1 MHSDAF
7 SIPYKTRV
15 QGISRMSKVKMR
27 CTVCGK
33 WFQSANAK
41 EVTCPDCVQ
50 KARKEKLAA
59 KNTPPSTQKPAEV
72 ANIKGASRSPAPPP
86 KPKQHVQS
94 GTNQWL
100 DKLEDVKVGQPE
112 APPVRPKSATPVQ
125 RDQHAVQGTSGT
137 QDGPKPHTHHRD
149 ESERSSGNFRSGGG
163 SGLASGFGQ
172 RPRVPQ
178 EGSPTRTY
186 GGPKSAQVGEKG
198 GRPQGG
204 PRGKNKT
211 RTPKESPP
219 PKPPR
224 EKIPP
229 PPPFVPTPEQIKQV
243 EERYL
248 ELAQP
253 IEFDGIRTQIANEL
267 HIPKKAVKQIV
278 KDLRNQSHIPSWW
291 ELQTYKGSTEELD
304 AIKALYEPYL
314 PLPPIGVHKAIAQ
327 LLSLKTGAT
336 YQAIKTI
343 RQELGLPQYNDPVL
357 HEQENAEETQ
367 EGELNKQED
376 GEHRESAS
384 SASVPV
390 AAQPEGEADQ
400 LASIP
405 ADQVSTGSES

>member
-1 MHSDAF
+1 
-7 SIPYKTRV
+7 
-15 QGISRMSKVKMR
+15 MSKVKMR

-50 KARKEKLAA
+50 KARKEKMAA
-59 KNTPPSTQKPAEV
+59 KNAPLSTQKATEAAHTKAGV
-72 ANIKGASRSPAPPP
+72 SRPPAPPP
-86 KPKQHVQS
+86 KPKQQVQS

-112 APPVRPKSATPVQ
+112 PPPVRPKSSSPPVQ
-125 RDQHAVQGTSGT
+125 RDQHAGQGISGNLDST
-137 QDGPKPHTHHRD
+137 KPYTHRRD
-149 ESERSSGNFRSGGG
+149 EHEHGPANYRSGG
-163 SGLASGFGQ
+163 SGPASGPGQ

-178 EGSPTRTY
+178 EGSPTRSPHSGY
-186 GGPKSAQVGEKG
+186 KPVRAGEKG

-204 PRGKNKT
+204 PRGKHKPH
-211 RTPKESPP
+211 TPKEPTP

-278 KDLRNQSHIPSWW
+278 KNLRIESHIPSWW
-291 ELQTYKGSTEELD
+291 ELQTYKGSTEELEK
-304 AIKALYEPYL
+304 IKAVYEPYL
-314 PLPPIGVHKAIAQ
+314 PLPPIGVHKQIAEQ
-327 LLSLKTGAT
+327 LSIKASVV

-343 RQELGLPQYNDPVL
+343 RQELGLPQYNDPAL
-357 HEQENAEETQ
+357 HEH
-367 EGELNKQED
+367 ELAQHSEKAGSEQTPVPAQPD
-376 GEHRESAS
+376 SESAQP
-384 SASVPV
+384 APVSVQPDSEQ
-390 AAQPEGEADQ
+390 AQPAPV
-400 LASIP
+400 S
-405 ADQVSTGSES
+405 ADQVSSSSES